1 MKPDTPTTDR
11 LKHLS
16 ELYFEGLTSLE
27 EEAELRR
34 LVADPELTGP
44 EADEVRAVMSF
55 GAWKPTPRASLPAR
69 KRPAILRLPTIA
81 AAAASVAIVA
91 TVGYRHFSGTAEQ
104 SDCYAY
110 VDGHLIENPEKVMS
124 IVTADL
130 QALGDASETIE
141 EEIDENLSLFSSA
154 MRTQPSQETES
165 L

>member
-34 LVADPELTGP
+34 LVADPELTVP
-44 EADEVRAVMSF
+44 EADEIRAVMSF